1 MLAPCRSDPVENQSF
16 FAKSKILQKAV
27 KRVPH
32 DHKLCR
38 LACSETNSS
47 LSCIAYKKS
56 LRIILNIIRCFLNSV
71 EGKLE
76 NKEYYRCSDA
86 VNEKIEAYFKR
97 LTIGLCAI
105 VISFALALGLI
116 YEELNNQMK
125 FKYVSII
132 KILEQVHDV
141 SIENSIVQK
150 RK

>member
-1 MLAPCRSDPVENQSF
+1 MNL
-16 FAKSKILQKAV
+16 
-27 KRVPH
+27 
-32 DHKLCR
+32 
-38 LACSETNSS
+38 
-47 LSCIAYKKS
+47 
-56 LRIILNIIRCFLNSV
+56 V

-86 VNEKIEAYFKR
+86 VNEKIEKYFKR

-116 YEELNNQMK
+116 YKELNNQMK
-125 FKYVSII
+125 FKYVSIV
-132 KILEQVHDV
+132 KIFEQVHDV